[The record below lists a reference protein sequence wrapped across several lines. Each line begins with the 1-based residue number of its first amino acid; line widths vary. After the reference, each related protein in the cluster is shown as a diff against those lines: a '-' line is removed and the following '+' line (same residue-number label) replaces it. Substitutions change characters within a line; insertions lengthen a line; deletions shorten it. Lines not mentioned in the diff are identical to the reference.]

1 MSNPRDKQTA
11 ISVGDPCAHNHG
23 AVLCL
28 HDQIPAVVKQLA
40 ALWQTKSGQSGNCFD
55 HIGPVPIP
63 SHQVIIEIIH
73 QVRQLLFPGYFT
85 QTKLHAS
92 NLEYYI
98 GQETTALYERL
109 TEQIT
114 MAIRHDCRRTNLT
127 CTNCEERG
135 HRLALA
141 FIKTLP
147 QITATLA
154 EDIRATLTGDPATN
168 SSDEVIFSYPGLLAT
183 SIFRMAHELFLLRV
197 PIIPRIMTEHAH
209 SLTGIDIHPGA
220 TIGPG
225 LFIDHGTGVVIG
237 ETTIIGKNVRLY
249 QGVTLGALS
258 LPRDAGV
265 KLQQVK
271 RHPTIEDEV
280 IIYANAII
288 LGGETV
294 IGQRSVIG
302 GNIWLTESV
311 PPDTRV
317 MLKRPE
323 LIFSGKKE
331 RTERKEMEKS

>member
-1 MSNPRDKQTA
+1 MSIPKGKYTV
-11 ISVGDPCAHNHG
+11 ISPSDSCGHDPGSNI
-23 AVLCL
+23 CL
-28 HDQIPAVVKQLA
+28 HDQIPAVVKQLV
-40 ALWQTKSGQSGNCFD
+40 ALWHTKSGQSGNCFD

-63 SHQVIIEIIH
+63 SHQAIIDIIY
-73 QVRQLLFPGYFT
+73 QARQLLFPGYFT

-98 GQETTALYERL
+98 GQETTELYERL

-114 MAIRHDCRRTNLT
+114 MAIRHDCRRTNLA

-135 HRLALA
+135 HHLALA

-147 QITATLA
+147 QITATLTT
-154 EDIRATLTGDPATN
+154 DIRATLTGDPATN
-168 SSDEVIFSYPGLLAT
+168 SADEVIFSYPGLLAT
-183 SIFRMAHELFLLRV
+183 SIFRMAHELFLLQV

-237 ETTIIGKNVRLY
+237 ETTIIGANVRLY

-265 KLQQVK
+265 KLRRTK

-288 LGGETV
+288 LGGKTV
-294 IGQRSVIG
+294 IGRRSIIG

-323 LIFSGKKE
+323 LIFSEKKDKTD
-331 RTERKEMEKS
+331 RT